1 MPRCVVLGPRDADTT
16 VLVIEMAPAN
26 RGRNGEFKMSAKLG
40 TTQSLTFIGALLV
53 TTAFT
58 VPAYAQIETV
68 VVTAEK
74 RAEDIQSVPIA
85 VTAYTAQD
93 MAAHQVNGFK
103 DIQFSTPNVSYTKT
117 NFTSSNFQIRGI
129 GTQVISGDAE
139 SGIAFNVNDVY
150 IAEPGVDS
158 SQFYDIESVQIL
170 RGPQS
175 TLYGSGATGGTVNGF
190 TAKPQL
196 DAMGASF
203 DASYGNYD
211 ASEIKGEVNMP
222 IINDELGVR
231 IAGEWVRHD

>member
-1 MPRCVVLGPRDADTT
+1 MP
-16 VLVIEMAPAN
+16 
-26 RGRNGEFKMSAKLG
+26 AKRSLG

-68 VVTAEK
+68 IVTAQK
-74 RAEDIQSVPIA
+74 KAEDIQSVPIA

-150 IAEPGVDS
+150 RAAPPVDS
-158 SQFYDIESVQIL
+158 GQFYDIENI
-170 RGPQS
+170 
-175 TLYGSGATGGTVNGF
+175 
-190 TAKPQL
+190 
-196 DAMGASF
+196 
-203 DASYGNYD
+203 
-211 ASEIKGEVNMP
+211 
-222 IINDELGVR
+222 
-231 IAGEWVRHD
+231 